1 MEAKSSGSDPVSGRR
16 QLRAIGPLPGLVAVV
31 VPTALAVIF
40 GVDVD
45 GDLPAPLWIPKALA
59 GAALIF
65 YGFRLW
71 LETVR
76 LFAAI
81 GRGTLAPWDPTRRLV
96 VRGPYLRVRNP
107 MISAVAFVLLG
118 EAIVLGSP
126 AILVWFGAFALLNA
140 IFIPLAEEP
149 GLVRRFGEDYEEY
162 RRNVPRWIPRS
173 APWAPPGE
181 S

>member
-1 MEAKSSGSDPVSGRR
+1 MTAGR
-16 QLRAIGPLPGLVAVV
+16 QLRAIGPLPGLVAVA
-31 VPTALAVIF
+31 VPALLAVIF

-45 GDLPAPLWIPKALA
+45 GVLPTPFWIPKALA
-59 GAALIF
+59 GAALIA
-65 YGFRLW
+65 YGLRLW

-76 LFAAI
+76 LFASF

-107 MISAVAFVLLG
+107 MITAVGAVLLG

-126 AILVWFGAFALLNA
+126 AILIWFGVFALLNA
-140 IFIPLAEEP
+140 TFIPLAEEP
-149 GLVRRFGEDYEEY
+149 DLVRRFGADYEEY
-162 RRNVPRWIPRS
+162 RSNVPRWIPRS
-173 APWAPPGE
+173 TPWEPPAG

>member
-1 MEAKSSGSDPVSGRR
+1 VTAGR
-16 QLRAIGPLPGLVAVV
+16 QLRAIGPLPGLVAVA
-31 VPTALAVIF
+31 VPALLAVIF

-45 GDLPAPLWIPKALA
+45 GDLPTPLWVPKALA
-59 GAALIF
+59 GAALIAF
-65 YGFRLW
+65 GLWLW

-76 LFAAI
+76 LFASV

-107 MISAVAFVLLG
+107 MITAVGAVLLG

-126 AILVWFGAFALLNA
+126 AILIWFGVFALLNA
-140 IFIPLAEEP
+140 TFIPLAEEP
-149 GLVRRFGEDYEEY
+149 DLVRRFGADYEEY
-162 RRNVPRWIPRS
+162 RSNVPRWIPRS
-173 APWAPPGE
+173 TPWEPPAG